1 MGRTKKVDRDTARE
15 AALSA
20 FWTNGYTGLGVRKLE
35 ELTGIN
41 RFALQTEF
49 GGKNGLFLEISKLYV
64 SLWKDS
70 YLEGIRTGNL
80 DNVADYFLQRASKS
94 ARAETNNGC
103 LIFNT
108 LSDEQLDAPDI
119 RKEVSGFLRT
129 IQNSFASALHN
140 ERAQGTLI
148 GDLDINEASQ
158 LLLSSLIG
166 MNMLIKARQSNEAA
180 LPTALALQKTI
191 LGWRIPA

>member
-1 MGRTKKVDRDTARE
+1 LEKEHGKLQDTYDKLLVSENKFRV
-15 AALSA
+15 A
-20 FWTNGYTGLGVRKLE
+20 FKTSPDAIAIIRVSD
-35 ELTGIN
+35 
-41 RFALQTEF
+41 
-49 GGKNGLFLEISKLYV
+49 GLFLEISKLYV

-158 LLLSSLIG
+158 FLLSSLIG
-166 MNMLIKARQSNEAA
+166 MNMLIKARQSNKAA

-191 LGWRIPA
+191 LSWRITA